1 MKTMKMKFM
10 RFAACTAFAA
20 MAASAFAAGSPALER
35 AEVRLPGGKA
45 LRIEAL
51 ESATKRYVASV
62 SLNGKTV
69 KENWLSAADLAKG
82 GRLVF
87 RMSSK
92 PVKTRG
98 TTLAAAPY
106 SMSKDE
112 KNLFFV
118 GDVKQS
124 IYRFRLADPG
134 LFLAKYDAF
143 TPAERAEGDESRRIL
158 LQENFRS
165 RGAVLDACNHVF
177 RNIMSRALGE
187 LDYDDDAALKC
198 GLPEMEGGEKAELHL
213 LQMPDEIKNYRLHIY
228 GNRSGLPT
236 LKDSPHIVFHD
247 FMPAEQFI
255 ESVKGEFGFVW
266 DGDSLDSC
274 TGNFGEYLRYN
285 SPHKVSFYLRAG
297 MPVIIWSEAALA
309 GLVKEEGIGLC
320 ISSIEELNT
329 LLKGITAEKLSAM
342 HTRVREVS
350 DRLRHG
356 DYFRHALGRALSE
369 MHFL

>member
-1 MKTMKMKFM
+1 MSGTPTLVYAGALAM
-10 RFAACTAFAA
+10 RKNAF
-20 MAASAFAAGSPALER
+20 
-35 AEVRLPGGKA
+35 
-45 LRIEAL
+45 
-51 ESATKRYVASV
+51 
-62 SLNGKTV
+62 
-69 KENWLSAADLAKG
+69 
-82 GRLVF
+82 
-87 RMSSK
+87 
-92 PVKTRG
+92 
-98 TTLAAAPY
+98 
-106 SMSKDE
+106 
-112 KNLFFV
+112 
-118 GDVKQS
+118 
-124 IYRFRLADPG
+124 
-134 LFLAKYDAF
+134 
-143 TPAERAEGDESRRIL
+143 
-158 LQENFRS
+158 
-165 RGAVLDACNHVF
+165 
-177 RNIMSRALGE
+177 
-187 LDYDDDAALKC
+187 
-198 GLPEMEGGEKAELHL
+198 L

-255 ESVKGEFGFVW
+255 ESVQGEFGFVW

-309 GLVKEEGIGLC
+309 GLIKEEGIGLC

-350 DRLRHG
+350 NRLRHG